1 MRAAVN
7 YQGNNRNGK
16 AELCLVVIVLARCND
31 HSKKGIS
38 DRRQCNTGTGYPG
51 NLQNPLREVFKIRP
65 AKIWSHNPMFP
76 INPLLKVALC
86 YPQNFHQKR
95 VYNLPGFELSS
106 LRAIGIP
113 VCCVVSSSPLP
124 LGHHSQ
130 GRDMPGSKTGI
141 GHFMTG

>member
-7 YQGNNRNGK
+7 YQDNNRNGK
-16 AELCLVVIVLARCND
+16 TGLCLVVTLLARCND

-38 DRRQCNTGTGYPG
+38 DRRQCNTGTGYLG

-65 AKIWSHNPMFP
+65 AKMWSHNLMFP

-86 YPQNFHQKR
+86 YPQNFHQKH

-106 LRAIGIP
+106 LRAISRNP
-113 VCCVVSSSPLP
+113 CLLCCQQFPITFRTPQS
-124 LGHHSQ
+124 G
-130 GRDMPGSKTGI
+130 
-141 GHFMTG
+141 